1 VACAE
6 LLSRVDFLWFRR
18 STVVI
23 KNILENTQ
31 AFLQGHTDKVTCI
44 AVSRD
49 GRRLASG
56 QTATLGQKAPVI
68 VWDVEA
74 GIRNKNTAVTEG
86 ELLHQLVLHKG
97 GVRDVA
103 FSPDGDYL
111 ATLGGADDNSLV
123 IWEAETGAA
132 ICGSPAASHA
142 ALTVRWSNTS
152 NTTLVTAGYYNLRLW
167 ELDVGSRKV
176 RFHRLPVHVCLVC
189 RTQFICFRS

>member
-1 VACAE
+1 
-6 LLSRVDFLWFRR
+6 
-18 STVVI
+18 VI

-56 QTATLGQKAPVI
+56 QAATMGQKAPVI

-152 NTTLVTAGYYNLRLW
+152 NTTLVTGGYYNLRLW
-167 ELDVGSRKV
+167 ELDVVGRKV
-176 RFHRLPVHVCLVC
+176 CCLPSPPAALSVIRFLLLFCVLFCV
-189 RTQFICFRS
+189 RS